1 MAVGKQEVLEW
12 LDLLQRVYAENRAWL
27 TELDS
32 AIGDAD
38 HGINMDRGFTAVKA
52 ELAAQSAPQP
62 AENAASD
69 IRSVLQSVATA
80 LIRHVGGAAGP
91 LYGTFFLR
99 AAAACAGKTAI
110 EASDAVALFQ
120 AGIEGVRERGR
131 ASAGDKTM
139 MDALLPALE
148 AMHKALADGAGM
160 AAILEAGAAAAH
172 AGMLATIPMQ
182 ARKGRASYLGARSK
196 GHQDPGATSSYLL
209 LKAAADSLRS

>member
-1 MAVGKQEVLEW
+1 MAVGQPDVLKW
-12 LDLLQRVYAENRAWL
+12 LELLQQVYAENRPWL

-52 ELAAQSAPQP
+52 ELAAHPPS
-62 AENAASD
+62 E
-69 IRSVLQSVATA
+69 IRSVFQSVATV

-99 AAAACAGKTAI
+99 AAAACAGKTEI
-110 EASDAVALFQ
+110 EAGDWVGLFQ
-120 AGIEGVRERGR
+120 AGIEGVVQRGK
-131 ASAGDKTM
+131 AAAGDKTM
-139 MDALLPALE
+139 LDALLPALD
-148 AMHKALADGAGM
+148 AMRKGLDEGCSP
-160 AAILEAGAAAAH
+160 AAILDAGVAAAQ

-182 ARKGRASYLGARSK
+182 ARKGRASYLGARSI

-209 LKAAADSLRS
+209 LQAAADTWRA

>member
-12 LDLLQRVYAENRAWL
+12 LDLLQRIYAENRAWL

-52 ELAAQSAPQP
+52 ELAAQP
-62 AENAASD
+62 AENAPSD
-69 IRSVLQSVATA
+69 IRSILQSVATA

-99 AAAACAGKTAI
+99 AAAACAGKTEL
-110 EASDAVALFQ
+110 EAADAVALFQ
-120 AGIEGVRERGR
+120 AGIEGVRERGK
-131 ASAGDKTM
+131 AAAGDKTM

-148 AMHKALADGAGM
+148 AMRKALADGASL
-160 AAILEAGAAAAH
+160 AAILDAGAAAAH

>member
-1 MAVGKQEVLEW
+1 MAVGTQEVLKW
-12 LDLLQRVYAENRAWL
+12 LDALQQVYAENRQWL

-52 ELAAQSAPQP
+52 ELAAVVSGIAP
-62 AENAASD
+62 SD
-69 IRSVLQSVATA
+69 IRAVFQSVATT
-80 LIRHVGGAAGP
+80 LIRQVGGSAGP

-110 EASDAVALFQ
+110 EAADLLTLFQ
-120 AGIEGVRERGR
+120 AGIEGVQQRGK
-131 ASAGDKTM
+131 AVAGDKTM

-148 AMHKALADGAGM
+148 AMRKAMEGGGNV
-160 AAILEAGAAAAH
+160 AAILDGGAAAAH

-182 ARKGRASYLGARSK
+182 ARKGRASYLGGRSI
-196 GHQDPGATSSYLL
+196 GHQDPGATSAWLL
-209 LKAAADSLRS
+209 LKAAAETWHP